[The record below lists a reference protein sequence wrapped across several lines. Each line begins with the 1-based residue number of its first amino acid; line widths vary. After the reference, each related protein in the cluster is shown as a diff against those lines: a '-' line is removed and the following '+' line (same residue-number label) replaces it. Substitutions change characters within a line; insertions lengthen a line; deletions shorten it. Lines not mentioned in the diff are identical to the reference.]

1 MSGGPLET
9 NVERIDEQHVKM
21 TVTVSAAEVDEV
33 IGSVYAEA
41 AKSVRIP
48 GFRKG
53 KAPRPVLDN
62 HLGRDAIL
70 SDAQEE
76 IISTYYA
83 RALSDNDIRPIES
96 PDTGEVDAVVAGEP
110 YTFTAEI
117 LTRPELKLSSADDF
131 TVTVEPA
138 KSSDR
143 EIDAQIAYSRDRF
156 ATLETVDKA
165 IEADDFALVS
175 FVGTIDGE
183 EYEGN
188 SVDMYLY
195 ELNKG
200 LMPPEFDT
208 AMIGHKAGDEVV
220 ATFDVPDTSSNP
232 DFVGKQA
239 RFAITI
245 SEVKAKVLPELD
257 DEFAMNV
264 GGFETFEAYREDIR
278 KTLDESKAAGH
289 MRKIE
294 DAARAA
300 LAERVEG
307 DVPESMVRSRA
318 NNMVEDFF
326 ENLEQRGMSVEQYME
341 MTGVDAGKIRADIEV
356 EAERRL
362 RTDMGLEALFS
373 AKGMDI
379 SEADLEEA
387 IREIAGGQ
395 VDAGERMR
403 SQLRDAGA
411 LPVVKEQIMHRKA
424 LRWLIDNV
432 EVIESDPATDDEAAK
447 PAKKAASKKKS
458 AKSEEE

>member
-1 MSGGPLET
+1 MET

-33 IGSVYAEA
+33 IGSVYTEA

-156 ATLETVDKA
+156 ATLDTVDKA

-239 RFAITI
+239 RFVITI

-379 SEADLEEA
+379 SEADLEES

-432 EVIESDPATDDEAAK
+432 EVIESDPAQDDEAPK
-447 PAKKAASKKKS
+447 PAKKAVGKKKS